1 MKVKKLIELLEKL
14 NQDEN
19 IIFVSQDE
27 SRVISGVL
35 DVKIIRVNPD
45 NSEWTVHLFEEE
57 MPENSYLT
65 IAIVTE

>member
-14 NQDEN
+14 NQDEDVQVVAEDGEA
-19 IIFVSQDE
+19 IC
-27 SRVISGVL
+27 GVL
-35 DVKIIRVNPD
+35 DVKIIRVNPN
-45 NSEWTVHLFEEE
+45 NSEWTVNLFEEE